1 MVNHVDAA
9 SAASLLIACLADV
22 RPAETPRAVEVYSGL
37 KPRNKG
43 GFGKSFPTL
52 DFVAK
57 SDTFGQAIES
67 LLLLAPRFKQEAL
80 TILLALFD
88 EVPPEDLLSLE
99 FFELTITL
107 QRPVPYVRMTVS
119 AINDSG
125 LCSHKFSQEW
135 TVDSEKLRAGYYK
148 PESRA
153 RTDLR
158 TESTITHKTIFRLGD
173 LLAADSTKEHDDEE
187 ASRTAGSAQ
196 PESRADATAARQ
208 GGSREPRSYGYRD
221 SGLRLT
227 EG

>member
-1 MVNHVDAA
+1 MAQMPELLEELARLSGRNPETLNHIMRTLRTAGHIQAGRRGMVNHVDAA

-37 KPRNKG
+37 KPRSKG

-99 FFELTITL
+99 FLSSKS
-107 QRPVPYVRMTVS
+107 RC
-119 AINDSG
+119 SG
-125 LCSHKFSQEW
+125 
-135 TVDSEKLRAGYYK
+135 
-148 PESRA
+148 
-153 RTDLR
+153 
-158 TESTITHKTIFRLGD
+158 
-173 LLAADSTKEHDDEE
+173 
-187 ASRTAGSAQ
+187 
-196 PESRADATAARQ
+196 
-208 GGSREPRSYGYRD
+208 RS
-221 SGLRLT
+221 LMCA
-227 EG
+227 